1 MLLAMINNKAVTF
14 DSMTDFIDA
23 TWSPENEYTFLTDF
37 HIRGKNYAS
46 RKNYARNLAKEV
58 QQVTSNGNLSWGEIA
73 NITSMMESIARYY
86 GLQKEFRENGII

>member
-1 MLLAMINNKAVTF
+1 MLFAVVNGKPEVFTGF
-14 DSMTDFIDA
+14 DEFYKA

-58 QQVTSNGNLSWGEIA
+58 QQVTSNGSLTYSELAYIGA
-73 NITSMMESIARYY
+73 AMGKIARRY
-86 GLQKEFRENGII
+86 GLVREFKENGII

>member
-1 MLLAMINNKAVTF
+1 MLFAVINGKPELF
-14 DSMTDFIDA
+14 TDFDEFYKA

-58 QQVTSNGNLSWGEIA
+58 QQVTSNGNLSWSEVAEI
-73 NITSMMESIARYY
+73 NSIMESIARYY